1 MLNRLPSTICCV
13 CLLLA
18 ALPLAGCR
26 ESGTAGELVIVRP
39 ETIEVDGTAWE
50 KQAWNKQMDQKLAG
64 LFRRSPMLIDNPSIS
79 GDPVCYANG
88 STQRVYWLSQLDHS
102 CHWAMVEFKGGRGG
116 SLIEGNGAPFM
127 QTAVADN

>member
-1 MLNRLPSTICCV
+1 MFNRLSTTIRCV
-13 CLLLA
+13 CLLAA
-18 ALPLAGCR
+18 ALSLVGCR
-26 ESGTAGELVIVRP
+26 ESGSAEELVIVRP
-39 ETIEVDGTAWE
+39 EKIEADGTAWE

-88 STQRVYWLSQLDHS
+88 STQRVYWLSQLDDS
-102 CHWAMVEFKGGRGG
+102 CHWAMVEFKGSRGG
-116 SLIEGNGAPFM
+116 DLIEGNGDPFM